1 MTGTASRFMPRCAD
15 HEQPA
20 NATEDPSMSQGE
32 IATVETGGGDGS
44 VAPPEPAASPSWRR
58 GFWSLVITQFQGA
71 LNENGLKNLVV
82 YIILGMAMQTA
93 NRDQLVLIVGTLFS
107 VPFILFSM
115 TGGFLADRYSK
126 RTVTIGTKVF
136 EIAVMI
142 LAIAGLAWQNLNLE
156 MAAVFLA
163 STQAALFGPSKYGL
177 LPELLPEP
185 KLSWGNG
192 VLELGTFLAAIAG
205 GVMGGSLAEYFK
217 GRQGWSGLIF
227 LCMSCLGLLFS
238 LGITKVRPA
247 DPLKK
252 FRANPIGDLWAQS
265 KLIRKDRVLWLAVF
279 GNTYFW
285 FLGALLLANI
295 VFYGSD
301 VLHINPTRTSIL
313 QAAVAIGIG
322 LGSLAAGYLSS
333 GKVEYGLI
341 PLGSIGMTVFG
352 ILLSR
357 HNLSFPGVLSL
368 LAALGFSS
376 GFFAVPINA
385 LIQHRPDEKDKGGII
400 AAANLLSFVGIG
412 GASGIYYAFQHY
424 LHFSPP
430 TVFLAASLFTV
441 AATIYVLYLLPD
453 ALLRLILWIATHTLY
468 RIHLEGRENVP
479 VKGGALLVPNHVSMV
494 DAVLLIA
501 SIERP
506 IRFLM
511 FQGSYDHWL
520 VKPFAKIMNVIPISS
535 QLRPRE
541 LIHSLRTATQALTDG
556 EVVCIFPEGQ
566 MTRIGQMLPFRRGME
581 RIMKGVDAP
590 IIPVNLGGVWGSI
603 FSFERGRFLWKLP
616 YRIPYPVTLTFGKPM
631 PSTTGAQEVR
641 QAVQELG
648 AEAYRFRKR
657 YMRTLHRSF
666 LHTARRHPLRFAMAD
681 GRTPKLSFGGALT
694 RTLFLA
700 RRLRSVWRDQEMV
713 GILLPPSV
721 PGALVNLAALLM
733 GKVPVNLN
741 YTASTEVMASCARQ
755 CELKTIIT
763 SKAFLERVHLE
774 LPVQAIML
782 EDLAEKPRATERLT
796 AVLISWLLPAR
807 LLEKAVGA
815 RKKTTLDDIA
825 TIIFSSG
832 STGDPKGVV
841 LTHYNVAS
849 NVEQLNQ
856 VFMLGT
862 HDRVLGILPFFH
874 SFGFTGTLC
883 LPTAIGVGVV
893 YHPSPLEPRAIGAL
907 VSQYGVTFLLATP
920 TFLQTYIRRCSPE
933 DFGSLQYVMA
943 GAEKL
948 PERISTAFED
958 TFGIRPLEG
967 YGCTECSP
975 AVTVNTRDF
984 RAAQFR
990 QVGAKRASIGH
1001 PLPGISVRIVN
1012 PETLAPL
1019 PPGEAGLL
1027 LVRGPNVMQGYL
1039 NRPEKTAEVL
1049 RDGWYNTGDIAAMD
1063 EDGFIRITDRLSRF
1077 SKIGGEMVP
1086 HIKIEDR
1093 LHELSGSTEQTFA
1106 VTAVPDEKKGE
1117 RLMVLHTMPQEKLD
1131 EVLGQLARSDL
1142 PALWKPRSDQFVHVE
1157 ALPYLGTGKLDLRR
1171 LKEIAM
1177 ASSN

>member
-1 MTGTASRFMPRCAD
+1 
-15 HEQPA
+15 
-20 NATEDPSMSQGE
+20 MSQS
-32 IATVETGGGDGS
+32 TVVPELETT
-44 VAPPEPAASPSWRR
+44 ANPPTESALGRVENAARPWRR

-71 LNENGLKNLVV
+71 FNENGLKNLVV
-82 YIILGMAMQTA
+82 FLILGMAMQKA
-93 NRDQLVLIVGTLFS
+93 DRDRLVLVVGTLFS

-115 TGGFLADRYSK
+115 TGGFLADRFSK
-126 RTVTIGTKVF
+126 RTVTIGTKLL
-136 EIAVMI
+136 EMAVMV
-142 LAIAGLAWQNLNLE
+142 LAIAGLGWQNLNLE

-185 KLSWGNG
+185 LLSWGNG
-192 VLELGTFLAAIAG
+192 VLELGTFLAVIAG
-205 GVMGGSLAEYFK
+205 GVSGAFLADFFQSH
-217 GRQGWSGLIF
+217 RGWSGLIF
-227 LCMSCLGLLFS
+227 LGLSCVGLLFS
-238 LGITKVRPA
+238 LGITKVPPA
-247 DPLKK
+247 DPTKK
-252 FRANPIGDLWAQS
+252 FRANPIGDLWVQGS
-265 KLIRKDRVLWLAVF
+265 LIRKDRVLWLAVL

-285 FLGALLLANI
+285 FLGALLTANI

-301 VLHINPTRTSIL
+301 VLHISPTRTGIL

-341 PLGSIGMTVFG
+341 PLGSVGMTVFG

-357 HNLSFPGVLSL
+357 QNLSFTHVLGL
-368 LAALGFSS
+368 LAALGFSA
-376 GFFAVPINA
+376 GFFAVPVNA
-385 LIQHRPDEKDKGGII
+385 LIQHRPDEKDKGGVI

-412 GASGIYYAFQHY
+412 GAAGIYYVFQHY
-424 LHFSPP
+424 THLSPP
-430 TVFLAASLFTV
+430 HIFLAASLMTV
-441 AATIYVLYLLPD
+441 AATVYVLYLLPD
-453 ALLRLILWIATHTLY
+453 ALLRLLLWIATHTLY
-468 RIHLEGRENVP
+468 RIRLQGRDNVP
-479 VKGGALLVPNHVSMV
+479 AKGGALLVPNHVSMV

-501 SIERP
+501 SIDRP

-511 FQGSYDHWL
+511 FKGSYDHPL
-520 VKPFAKIMNVIPISS
+520 VKPFAKIMGVIPISS

-541 LIHSLRTATQALTDG
+541 MIQSLRTATQALKDG

-581 RIMKGVDAP
+581 RIVKGVDVP

-603 FSFERGRFLWKLP
+603 FSFERGKFLWKMP
-616 YRIPYPVTLTFGKPM
+616 RRIPYPVTVTFGKPM
-631 PSTTGAQEVR
+631 PATTSAQEVR

-648 AEAYRFRKR
+648 AEAYHFRKR

-666 LHTARRHPLRFAMAD
+666 VQTARRHPLRFAMAD
-681 GRTPKLSFGGALT
+681 GRTPKVTFGKALT
-694 RTLFLA
+694 STVFLA
-700 RRLRSVWRDQEMV
+700 RRLRSVWLDQKMV

-721 PGALVNLAALLM
+721 PGALINMAALLT

-741 YTASTEVMASCARQ
+741 YTASSEVLASCAKQ
-755 CELKTIIT
+755 CDLKTVIT
-763 SKAFLERVHLE
+763 SKAFLERVHLQV
-774 LPVQAIML
+774 PAQAIML
-782 EDLAEKPRATERLT
+782 EDLADKPGFLERLS
-796 AVLISWLLPAR
+796 AALISWLLPVR
-807 LLEKAVGA
+807 LIEKAVGTT
-815 RKKTTLDDIA
+815 RKTTLDDVA

-832 STGDPKGVV
+832 STGDPKGVI

-856 VFMLGT
+856 VFMLGRN
-862 HDRVLGILPFFH
+862 DKILGILPFFH

-883 LPTAIGVGVV
+883 LPTTIGMGVV
-893 YHPSPLEPRAIGAL
+893 FHPSPLESRAIGAL

-920 TFLQTYIRRCSPE
+920 TFLQAYIRRCEPE

-948 PERISTAFED
+948 PERTSIAFED
-958 TFGIRPLEG
+958 RFGVRPLEG

-1012 PETLAPL
+1012 PETFEPLAL
-1019 PPGEAGLL
+1019 GETGLL

-1049 RDGWYNTGDIAAMD
+1049 RDGWYNTGDIAAVD
-1063 EDGFIRITDRLSRF
+1063 EDGFIRITDRMSRF

-1086 HIKIEDR
+1086 HIKVEDK

-1106 VTAVPDEKKGE
+1106 VTAVPDERKGE
-1117 RLMVLHTMPQEKLD
+1117 RLIALHTLAPDKL
-1131 EVLGQLARSDL
+1131 EACLALLAKSDL
-1142 PALWKPRSDQFVHVE
+1142 PALWKPRPDQFVHVDV
-1157 ALPYLGTGKLDLRR
+1157 LPYLGTGKLDLRR

-1177 ASSN
+1177 ESSV